1 MADVEQK
8 QEMGGSLMFVGL
20 AIWVAG
26 LLVLFYLPAGYRLGH
41 QAVFAAILIVLAAL
55 GAVLMGRGW
64 TLRRKESNE

>member
-8 QEMGGSLMFVGL
+8 QETGGSLMFAGL

-41 QAVFAAILIVLAAL
+41 QVGFAGILIVLAAI

-64 TLRRKESNE
+64 SLRRKDNSE